1 MEKKKNVTIGVLLA
15 IIFLL
20 IGFIVAMMIM
30 VKSKENSNEDN
41 KSTSTSIS
49 TSSTTSSTTSK
60 VINVQKVATE
70 FIDELNKKLAM
81 YTSPLEKKYNL
92 KRKYNI
98 TCGENWDGDSCE
110 LDLDY
115 YYNDKIVFGACL
127 GEGNIN
133 DLIKEMNVKV
143 DNDDVFVIKEI
154 KDSKNNDIY
163 YLVFNHGTE
172 ESMFNKYI
180 TNKNFE
186 KIYELEQNNIFF
198 IKRKDGQKVYDGLY
212 YYEITSNN
220 KQINYIKLDT
230 TNEMAEYHQV
240 IIENGKVKDTVTKRD
255 IFNNYEIGYAG

>member
-1 MEKKKNVTIGVLLA
+1 MEKKKNVTIGILLA

-30 VKSKENSNEDN
+30 VKSKENSNKDN

-172 ESMFNKYI
+172 EPLFNKYI

-186 KIYELEQNNIFF
+186 RIYELEQNNIFF
-198 IKRKDGQKVYDGLY
+198 IEQKNGQKVYDGLY

-255 IFNNYEIGYAG
+255 SFNNYELGYAG

>member
-30 VKSKENSNEDN
+30 VKSKENSNKDN

-255 IFNNYEIGYAG
+255 SFNNYELGYAG

>member
-30 VKSKENSNEDN
+30 VKGKENSDNDN

-49 TSSTTSSTTSK
+49 TSSITSSTTSK
-60 VINVQKVATE
+60 IINVKKVATE

-98 TCGENWDGDSCE
+98 TCGENWDDGCE
-110 LDLDY
+110 FDLDY

-133 DLIKEMNVKV
+133 DLIINMKGEV
-143 DNDDVFVIKEI
+143 DNDDIFIIKEI

-172 ESMFNKYI
+172 EPLFNKYI

-186 KIYELEQNNIFF
+186 RIYELEQNNIFF
-198 IKRKDGQKVYDGLY
+198 IEQKNGQKVYDGLY
-212 YYEITSNN
+212 YYEITNSN
-220 KQINYIKLDT
+220 KQINYITLDT
-230 TNEMAEYHQV
+230 TNEMTEYHQV

-255 IFNNYEIGYAG
+255 SFNNYEIGYAG